1 MTRVLAVTL
10 NEKHRIYPLPLLK
23 KQPIINDSF
32 NGLPLV
38 VFSRKGMFSAVDE
51 QWIDDSRR
59 ILAAVAYDRRYK
71 NKVLKFKFVQGKI
84 IDEETETEW
93 NILGRAIAG
102 PLKGVKLKSVD
113 RGVHFSFAWLA
124 FQPQSEIYSLKNK

>member
-1 MTRVLAVTL
+1 MTRVLAVTK
-10 NEKHRIYPLPLLK
+10 NPKHRIYPLPMLK
-23 KQPIINDSF
+23 STPIINDNF

-38 VFSRKGMFSAVDE
+38 VFSKKGMFSAVDE

-59 ILAAVAYDRRYK
+59 IAAAVAYDRRYK
-71 NKVLKFKFVQGKI
+71 NKVLTFKFVQNKI
-84 IDEETETEW
+84 IDEHTKSEW
-93 NILGRAIAG
+93 NILGHAIAG

-124 FQPQSEIYSLKNK
+124 FQPQSEIYSVNK